1 MTKGIILEKT
11 GGPEVLVM
19 RDISVGA
26 PGPGQAKVRHTAIGL
41 NYIDVY
47 HRTGLY
53 PLALPSS
60 IGLEAAGVVEA
71 LGEGVT
77 DLKLGQRVAYA
88 GGPPGAYVEER
99 LIPADRLVPL
109 PDSISDQQAASVMLQ
124 GMTTQYLL
132 NQTYKVAKGETILF
146 HAAAGGVGLLACQW
160 AKALGATVI
169 GTVGSAAKAE
179 LARAHGAD
187 HVIDYTKEDFVA
199 RVKEITKGEG
209 VPVVYDS
216 VGKDTFFKSMDCL
229 KMRGMLV
236 SFGQSSGSVPAFEP
250 GILSAKGSLYLT
262 RPTLMH
268 YTMKRE
274 DLLAAAQDLF
284 THLAN
289 GSVKTTIG
297 QTYTLADA
305 AQAHRDLEARKTS
318 GSTIFTV

>member
-187 HVIDYTKEDFVA
+187 RLY
-199 RVKEITKGEG
+199 EG
-209 VPVVYDS
+209 RFRRPGQGDHQ
-216 VGKDTFFKSMDCL
+216 G
-229 KMRGMLV
+229 RGR
-236 SFGQSSGSVPAFEP
+236 SG
-250 GILSAKGSLYLT
+250 GL
-262 RPTLMH
+262 
-268 YTMKRE
+268 
-274 DLLAAAQDLF
+274 
-284 THLAN
+284 
-289 GSVKTTIG
+289 
-297 QTYTLADA
+297 
-305 AQAHRDLEARKTS
+305 
-318 GSTIFTV
+318 

>member
-1 MTKGIILEKT
+1 
-11 GGPEVLVM
+11 
-19 RDISVGA
+19 
-26 PGPGQAKVRHTAIGL
+26 
-41 NYIDVY
+41 
-47 HRTGLY
+47 
-53 PLALPSS
+53 
-60 IGLEAAGVVEA
+60 
-71 LGEGVT
+71 
-77 DLKLGQRVAYA
+77 
-88 GGPPGAYVEER
+88 
-99 LIPADRLVPL
+99 
-109 PDSISDQQAASVMLQ
+109 
-124 GMTTQYLL
+124 
-132 NQTYKVAKGETILF
+132 
-146 HAAAGGVGLLACQW
+146 
-160 AKALGATVI
+160 
-169 GTVGSAAKAE
+169 
-179 LARAHGAD
+179 
-187 HVIDYTKEDFVA
+187 
-199 RVKEITKGEG
+199 
-209 VPVVYDS
+209 VVYDS